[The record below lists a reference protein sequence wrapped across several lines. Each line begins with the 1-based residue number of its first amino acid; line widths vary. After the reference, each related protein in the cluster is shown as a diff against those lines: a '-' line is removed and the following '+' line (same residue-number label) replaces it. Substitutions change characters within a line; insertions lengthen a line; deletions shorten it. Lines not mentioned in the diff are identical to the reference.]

1 MLHACIAQ
9 SVARAVCSSAGV
21 SYAVVARDLD
31 SIFARAVLVIRS
43 KVGRLHTLCLNTR
56 SHRSDLS
63 QRYREIKNIR

>member
-9 SVARAVCSSAGV
+9 SVARAGCSSAGV

-43 KVGRLHTLCLNTR
+43 EVGRLHTLCLNTR
-56 SHRSDLS
+56 NHRSDPGQS
-63 QRYREIKNIR
+63 DEKMNNMR